1 MCTLSWFL
9 EDWKHGCTEKT
20 FHLQRNDLQVL
31 QVSACAVAS
40 GQRPPGTFQTKIKI
54 YIHPPSPSVHV
65 CPKFSWPPVRP
76 SVCPSHQGCHR
87 CQRRVPH
94 QSLSAV
100 KHPIRGTLPVS
111 RPIQLMGGFFIFL
124 FNRTRA
130 RPTILPG
137 VSDVLSLQGQVTP
150 YRRPGNTLSRRH
162 VRLYSRVSE

>member
-31 QVSACAVAS
+31 QVSVRAAWRVGS
-40 GQRPPGTFQTKIKI
+40 GHLARFKQRSRFIFI
-54 YIHPPSPSVHV
+54 RHLRPSTSAHN
-65 CPKFSWPPVRP
+65 SAGRP
-76 SVCPSHQGCHR
+76 SVRLSVRPTQGCRR

-124 FNRTRA
+124 FNQTRA

-137 VSDVLSLQGQVTP
+137 ASDVLSLQGRATP
-150 YRRPGNTLSRRH
+150 SRRH